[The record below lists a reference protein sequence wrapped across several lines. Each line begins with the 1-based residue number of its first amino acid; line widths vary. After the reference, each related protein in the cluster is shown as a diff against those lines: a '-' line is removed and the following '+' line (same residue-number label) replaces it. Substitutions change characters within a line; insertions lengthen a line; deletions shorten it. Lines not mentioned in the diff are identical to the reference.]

1 MSTLAQRLLIFF
13 IGGPVIVSLAF
24 LDYFDFLALYIA
36 TTITAF
42 LCARELHSL
51 LSKKLSVQP
60 KPLFLI
66 ASAIVPAIT
75 YIIPLFGLSHN
86 VIYVTFIIAILVCFA
101 FEIFNPAHKENFDKV
116 LTNISTT
123 TFSIFYVGL
132 LPTFIIQI
140 SYHEHATIFISTFLV
155 MVMACDSL
163 AWFFGMLF
171 GKGNRGFI
179 KVSPNKSIAG
189 YIGGIFGSVIGG
201 VILYYFFS
209 PEFNNNI
216 GAVIFTG
223 IIVALCSILGD
234 LFESALKRACA
245 HKDSDIGGIGIPGR
259 GGFLDSVDSMI
270 FTAPIFLILINF
282 FFK

>member
-1 MSTLAQRLLIFF
+1 MSTLAQRLLVFF
-13 IGGPVIVSLAF
+13 IGGPIIVSLAF
-24 LDYFDFLALYIA
+24 LDYYNFLALYIA
-36 TTITAF
+36 ATLTAF

-60 KPLFLI
+60 KALFLI
-66 ASAIVPAIT
+66 ACTIVPAIT
-75 YIIPLFGLSHN
+75 YLIPLLGLSQN
-86 VIYVTFIIAILVCFA
+86 VIYFTFIISILVCFG
-101 FEIFNPAHKENFDKV
+101 FEIFSPAHKDNFDKV
-116 LTNISTT
+116 LTNASTSA
-123 TFSIFYVGL
+123 FGIFYVGL

-189 YIGGIFGSVIGG
+189 YVGGIFGSILGG
-201 VILYYFFS
+201 LILFFFFKE
-209 PEFNNNI
+209 EFNNNI
-216 GAVIFTG
+216 GAVIITG
-223 IIVALCSILGD
+223 VIVAICSILGD

-245 HKDSDIGGIGIPGR
+245 NKDSDIGGVGIPGR
-259 GGFLDSVDSMI
+259 GGFLDSVDSMF
-270 FTAPIFLILINF
+270 FTAPIFLMLINF
-282 FFK
+282 FF